1 MSKTFIQ
8 SQGINFPPNPVIG
21 DDFLA
26 DNEVTYIWTGD
37 RWSAK
42 QAISTEKTQ
51 FAIDGLYA
59 TSVYTTGTDIVLDG
73 STA

>member
-1 MSKTFIQ
+1 MSTTFIQ
-8 SQGINFPPNPVIG
+8 SQGINFPPNPQVG

-26 DNEVTYIWTGD
+26 DNGVSYLWTGD

-42 QAISTEKTQ
+42 QALSDGFSQ

-59 TSVYTTGTDIVLDG
+59 NSVYTTSTDILLDG
-73 STA
+73 GTA